1 MYTPWL
7 CTECAQCHI
16 MPHQVEV
23 EVDAGPRD
31 AGNAVEPEAGDGR
44 DAAPRDDREAVDVA
58 SVVVHAED
66 ELGHALDLKMHS
78 ESPES
83 RDVR

>member
-1 MYTPWL
+1 MHL
-7 CTECAQCHI
+7 CTPTGCAQCTAV
-16 MPHQVEV
+16 PHQIEV

-31 AGNAVEPEAGDGR
+31 AGHAVEPEAGDGR